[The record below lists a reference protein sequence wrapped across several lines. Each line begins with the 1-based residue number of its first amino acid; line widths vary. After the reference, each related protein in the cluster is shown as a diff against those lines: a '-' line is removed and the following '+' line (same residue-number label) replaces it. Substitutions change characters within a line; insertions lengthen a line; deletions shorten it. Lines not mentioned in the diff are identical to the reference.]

1 MQARTPALHLG
12 PRRPRLHI
20 PCWLPPSFPPCA
32 CTAPAPTEPLLLWLP
47 LAQQTWLSD
56 VAEKQREAAKSDDAQ
71 GRDAACREGDPCPIA
86 GGSGIFLRL
95 QSNASYCC
103 LSPNLVAAP
112 PCPTAWP
119 GGARRQLTSCSRL
132 SGPWLKAEGDKRA
145 VLSPEGDVPA
155 GPCTSRGEKQILTS
169 GGEPLATLLPPAKNN
184 SRSQLQ
190 GPAGNH
196 CPAPRQPRRKAAA
209 EAMGPPS
216 QFPSSRPAASR
227 L

>member
-56 VAEKQREAAKSDDAQ
+56 VAEKQRKAAKSDDAQ

-112 PCPTAWP
+112 LCPAAWP
-119 GGARRQLTSCSRL
+119 GGARRQLSHLAAGCQDRGLKLRVTNVPFCPQKGMSRL
-132 SGPWLKAEGDKRA
+132 ALAPHVERSKSSHPGASPWLLCSPRLKIIPEFPFPAAGSRRKSLPRA
-145 VLSPEGDVPA
+145 S
-155 GPCTSRGEKQILTS
+155 
-169 GGEPLATLLPPAKNN
+169 
-184 SRSQLQ
+184 
-190 GPAGNH
+190 
-196 CPAPRQPRRKAAA
+196 PAP
-209 EAMGPPS
+209 
-216 QFPSSRPAASR
+216 
-227 L
+227 